1 MILGWCD
8 MVSAE
13 LPPALRRQ
21 IEKGV
26 FILKS
31 GGIVAFPTDT
41 VYGLGASVS
50 IPEAVARVYA
60 VKARPRNIPL
70 PLLLARVSQI
80 EDVAESVPPLAWLL
94 AERFLPGALTLVLSR
109 SRAVPGIVTA
119 GGMTVAVRI
128 PAHPVPV
135 ALASGLGAPLLGT
148 SANLSGRP
156 SALTAGEVYT
166 QFGEQID
173 LVIDGGRSSG
183 SRESTIVDVTGEVP
197 VVLREGAIALSEL
210 KQVCGDITFKEMS

>member
-1 MILGWCD
+1 

-26 FILKS
+26 LILKS

-60 VKARPRNIPL
+60 VKARPRNMPL

-94 AERFLPGALTLVLSR
+94 AERFLPGALTLVLPK
-109 SRAVPGIVTA
+109 SRAVPDTVAA

-135 ALASGLGAPLLGT
+135 ALASGLDAPLLGT

>member
-1 MILGWCD
+1 

-80 EDVAESVPPLAWLL
+80 EDVAESVPPLAWRL
-94 AERFLPGALTLVLSR
+94 ARKFLPGALTLVLYK
-109 SRAVPGIVTA
+109 SRAVPDIVTA
-119 GGMTVAVRI
+119 GGMTVAIRI

-135 ALASGLGAPLLGT
+135 ALASGLDAPLLGT

-166 QFGEQID
+166 QLGEQID
-173 LVIDGGRSSG
+173 LVIDGGQSPG

-197 VVLREGAIALSEL
+197 LVLREGAIALSEL
-210 KQVCGDITFKEMS
+210 KQVCGDITSKGMS